1 MSVIQTGDHV
11 VIALPAVYE
20 TLEAEQFVQ
29 AQILALQ
36 DKINPGVTVS
46 WLRVDPTGSAPRI
59 LFIDRTAD
67 GRPYRR

>member
-20 TLEAEQFVQ
+20 TLDVEQFVQ

-36 DKINPGVTVS
+36 DQINPAITVS
-46 WLRVDPTGSAPRI
+46 WLRIDPTGSMPRI
-59 LFIDRTAD
+59 LFINRTAD
-67 GRPYRR
+67 GRPYRG